1 MVAPELTLLPG
12 TLEANGLADEEN
24 EGDRFLVLSLSASD
38 QLKPSPLH
46 ESASASDRR
55 NVFARARDVENRIGE
70 CAMTE
75 DVIRP

>member
-12 TLEANGLADEEN
+12 TLEANGLAEEEN
-24 EGDRFLVLSLSASD
+24 EGDRFLVLSRSASD

-46 ESASASDRR
+46 ESVSDRP
-55 NVFARARDVENRIGE
+55 NVFARAQDGENRIGE